1 MNPTYIDG
9 KAKYSRDDFI
19 HLLHSALECGSY
31 RFLRQASMAWLSAF
45 PGDLEIRLVYA
56 TGLIAEGKHEE
67 GVELLEGIV
76 KMDPEFDDALRGL
89 IYAIPPVELAKKNQ
103 YLENL
108 FILTGRKLDDEEY
121 PQWSETLRNS
131 YMLFE
136 SGDAN
141 GMATMAEAI
150 KDVNGECI
158 LAAIQQVRCTVFQG
172 DKDNVSL
179 LAEQFSTK
187 WSDCLHFQLWK
198 VESCFNQGEDA
209 KAVALLHTC
218 VSRDSTGQVAK
229 RIWGDDHPY
238 KPLWPTSF
246 DLLLDIPIPADVAAY
261 MGLNILG
268 TAGPDA
274 DPSEYSLEEV
284 EESND
289 TGFAEEVITYDNAR
303 VDEPPD
309 GLESLLDDTSDEEES
324 KGPVIVKLP
333 ADEESDKEK
342 KTDEV
347 IKVAAELE
355 LLSRKLR
362 KPSAPRTDGRFP
374 LYVIFT
380 VHGNLKK
387 QYGSATTEVIEKEM
401 TKIAA
406 QFQKRSGWGAMVFI
420 PDDPK
425 IMASLGIPVVETIDP
440 WKLKLALAD
449 LDKNLAKK
457 GQMIGALLI
466 VGGNEIVPFHS
477 LPNPTDDSDREVL
490 SDNPYS
496 STDGNYFIPEWPVGR
511 LPGEQGMDAGL
522 LLEQIRQSVSYHEK
536 VNENSNWTRRF
547 ANWLRDFG
555 QNPVQML
562 SPQRKPHNF
571 GFTAA
576 IWRRSSLATFKPIGE
591 GKNLMVSPPEFSG
604 SISAEKISTAT
615 FGYFNLHGLSDAAEW
630 FGQKDPI
637 EAKAGPDY
645 PIALSHKDVTRNA
658 RSPQVVYSEAC
669 YGAFINGKTTQDSL
683 ALRFL
688 DINTRSFVGST
699 CISYGSVTTPLIGAD
714 LLGNYFWRFIQD
726 GISTGEALMQAKIE
740 LVREMNKRQGYLDGE
755 DQKTLISFVH
765 YGDPF
770 VRKDSEEPQQK
781 VITRSLEQPEVTLV
795 CDLNEERLDTGL
807 HVSDEML
814 AQVKDIV
821 EPYLPGI
828 DKVQVRICQQQAS
841 CEGEEHRCTVTELGQ
856 KVHHLEKSENVV
868 VTISKE
874 VQMAEHSH
882 KHFARVTLDSQGK
895 MVKMAVSR

>member
-1 MNPTYIDG
+1 MISTTIDG
-9 KAKYSRDDFI
+9 KAIYSRDDFI
-19 HLLHSALECGSY
+19 RLLHSALECGSF
-31 RFLRQASMAWLSAF
+31 RFLRQASMAWLSVY

-56 TGLIAEGKHEE
+56 TGMIAEGKRDD
-67 GVELLEGIV
+67 GVEHLEGIV
-76 KMDPEFDDALRGL
+76 RMDPEFEDALQALFYSLPEQETDKR
-89 IYAIPPVELAKKNQ
+89 KTCNQ
-103 YLENL
+103 NL
-108 FILTGRKLDDEEY
+108 FVLTGNKTVPGDY
-121 PQWSETLRNS
+121 PAWCEGLRQS
-131 YMLFE
+131 YILVE
-136 SGDAN
+136 NHDQNGLAAISDALS
-141 GMATMAEAI
+141 AI
-150 KDVNGECI
+150 NPDSV
-158 LAAIQQVRCTVFQG
+158 LAAIQQLRAAEALGNKAVTAQ
-172 DKDNVSL
+172 
-179 LAEQFSTK
+179 LADDLSMK
-187 WSDCLHFQLWK
+187 WNECLHFQLWQAEAYFEK
-198 VESCFNQGEDA
+198 GEDA
-209 KAVALLHTC
+209 KAVALMHTC
-218 VSRDSTGQVAK
+218 VSRDSTGQVAR
-229 RIWGDDHPY
+229 RIWGENHPY

-246 DLLLDIPIPADVAAY
+246 EIELDIPLPADVASY

-268 TAGPDA
+268 AAGPVTDSA
-274 DPSEYSLEEV
+274 EYEV
-284 EESND
+284 EDAKESND
-289 TGFAEEVITYDNAR
+289 TGFAEEEITFDNAR
-303 VDEPPD
+303 VDEPPS
-309 GLESLLDDTSDEEES
+309 GEEPLSELPLDEEEE
-324 KGPVIVKLP
+324 KVPAIVKLP
-333 ADEESDKEK
+333 TDENVEKEQ

-355 LLSRKLR
+355 TLSRKLR
-362 KPSAPRTDGRFP
+362 KPSSPRTDGRFP
-374 LYVIFT
+374 LFVIFT

-387 QYGSATTEVIEKEM
+387 QYGAATTEVIEKE
-401 TKIAA
+401 TAKIAA
-406 QFQKRSGWGAMVFI
+406 QFQKRAGWGAMQFI

-425 IMASLGIPVVETIDP
+425 NMATLGIPVIENVDP

-449 LDKNLAKK
+449 LDKTLAKK

-466 VGGNEIVPFHS
+466 IGGNEIVPFHS

-496 STDGNYFIPEWPVGR
+496 STDTNYFIPEWPVGR

-536 VNENSNWTRRF
+536 VNDNSNWTRRF
-547 ANWLRDFG
+547 TNWLRDFG

-562 SPQRKPHNF
+562 TPQRKPHNF

-576 IWRRSSLATFKPIGE
+576 IWRRSSLAAFKPIGE
-591 GKNLMVSPPEFSG
+591 GKSLMVSPPEFSG
-604 SISAEKISTAT
+604 SIPAEKISTAS
-615 FGYFNLHGLSDAAEW
+615 FGYFNLHGLVDAAEW
-630 FGQKDPI
+630 FGQKDPM

-669 YGAFINGKTTQDSL
+669 YGAFITGKTTQDSL

-688 DINTRSFVGST
+688 DINTRAFVGST

-714 LLGNYFWRFIQD
+714 LLGNYFWRFIQE
-726 GISTGEALMQAKIE
+726 GITTGEALMQAKIE

-770 VRKDSEEPQQK
+770 VRKDVDEPLQK
-781 VITRSLEQPEVTLV
+781 VITRSLEQPEITLV
-795 CDLNEERLDTGL
+795 CDLNEEKLESGL

-828 DKVQVRICQQQAS
+828 DKSQVRICQQQAE
-841 CEGEEHRCTVTELGQ
+841 CEGDEHRCTVTELGQ

-882 KHFARVTLDSQGK
+882 KHFARVTLDAQGK